1 MKRNEIEFLRAAGFS
16 IAEIMTMESV
26 QNDENS
32 AAAPV
37 GSEPAAGQNAQTEP
51 AQPAAAP
58 AQAAPAPAA
67 PAPAQTAPAAPAA
80 SADNNPAMTEILNK
94 ILAAIQSQNRA
105 DASIPTP
112 EKKSPEEIAAQLY

>member
-16 IAEIMTMESV
+16 IAEIMTMETA
-26 QNDENS
+26 QNDEKG

-58 AQAAPAPAA
+58 AQTDPAPAT
-67 PAPAQTAPAAPAA
+67 PTPAQTAPAA
-80 SADNNPAMTEILNK
+80 SLDNNPAMTEILNK

-105 DASIPTP
+105 GASIPTP